1 MIDVAC
7 SGGFSA
13 ADGASGVVDPG
24 VGVGIGSDDP
34 VAPASDAPILNTLVA

>member
-1 MIDVAC
+1 MTDVAC

-13 ADGASGVVDPG
+13 ADGASGVVDP
-24 VGVGIGSDDP
+24 GVGIGSDDP